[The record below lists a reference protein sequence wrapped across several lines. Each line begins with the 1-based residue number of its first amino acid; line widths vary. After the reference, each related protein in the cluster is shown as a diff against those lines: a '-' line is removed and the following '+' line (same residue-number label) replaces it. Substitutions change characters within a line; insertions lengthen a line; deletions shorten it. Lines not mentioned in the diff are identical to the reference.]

1 MPQDVTTI
9 ANFTRLEEAVV
20 ARTVLES
27 AGIECFLADENM
39 MHIAGPHGLILGG
52 VRLQVLDS
60 EAEAARELLRTLV
73 PADSEQEGP
82 AE

>member
-1 MPQDVTTI
+1 VPEGVTTI
-9 ANFTRLEEAVV
+9 ATFMRLEQAVV

-39 MHIAGPHGLILGG
+39 ARIVGPYQAAAGGI
-52 VRLQVLDS
+52 RLQVLDS
-60 EAEAARELLRTLV
+60 EAEAALELLRTQT
-73 PADSEQEGP
+73 PGDPEQERE

>member
-1 MPQDVTTI
+1 MPEGVITI
-9 ANFTRLEEAVV
+9 ATFPRLEQAVV

-39 MHIAGPHGLILGG
+39 ARIVGPYQAAAGGI
-52 VRLQVLDS
+52 RLQVLDS
-60 EAEAARELLRTLV
+60 EAEAALELLRSYAPV
-73 PADSEQEGP
+73 GPEQKRE

>member
-1 MPQDVTTI
+1 M
-9 ANFTRLEEAVV
+9 RLEQAVV

-39 MHIAGPHGLILGG
+39 MRIFWPYQAAAGG

-60 EAEAARELLRTLV
+60 DAELALELLRTQA
-73 PADSEQEGP
+73 PMDPGQERE